1 MGGTRK
7 AAAKQVLVVGDRRR
21 AGVLAAVER
30 HRAFL
35 ERSVDLVAVDLDDG
49 VDLAREKA
57 DLVLVFGGDGSIL
70 HVARRLGLNPVPVLG
85 VNYGRFGYLADVEP
99 DELEQGLT
107 RWLSGAF
114 SVVPRLRLAV
124 RVRRAGAVVDEAL
137 ALNDVVVARD
147 QVGRMVDVDVRV
159 NGRTALGVSGDGLI
173 VATSTGSTAHA
184 LSAGGPIVEPSVD
197 ALVLVPI
204 APQSLSY
211 RALVL
216 PATHRLELVLDAT
229 RHPGSVTVDGRAGPP
244 LAIGDV
250 VEVEDAKSPL
260 HLVHVSSSSFY
271 DALRVKLGW
280 TGRPR
285 YLAPNGGRAGA
296 PPEPP
301 AADSQ
306 GLRGRDPARRPG
318 RAPGAA
324 KDGGPR

>member
-1 MGGTRK
+1 
-7 AAAKQVLVVGDRRR
+7 VI
-21 AGVLAAVER
+21 E
-30 HRAFL
+30 
-35 ERSVDLVAVDLDDG
+35 
-49 VDLAREKA
+49 
-57 DLVLVFGGDGSIL
+57 
-70 HVARRLGLNPVPVLG
+70 
-85 VNYGRFGYLADVEP
+85 
-99 DELEQGLT
+99 
-107 RWLSGAF
+107 
-114 SVVPRLRLAV
+114 
-124 RVRRAGAVVDEAL
+124 EAL

-147 QVGRMVDVDVRV
+147 QVGRMVDVDVRI
-159 NGRTALGVSGDGLI
+159 NGRTALGISGDGLI

-250 VEVEDAKSPL
+250 VEVEDAKTPL
-260 HLVHVSSSSFY
+260 HLVHVSTSSFY

-285 YLAPNGGRAGA
+285 YLVENGGARVPDAA
-296 PPEPP
+296 PPRISAE
-301 AADSQ
+301 
-306 GLRGRDPARRPG
+306 GLRGPPPGKPTEGSRGPQAEPPPRRAAK
-318 RAPGAA
+318 APGA